1 MRAVA
6 VAKPAGEPELMRLPA
21 PEPGPGE
28 VLIRVAAAGLNPLD
42 WKLADRARTAQS
54 PDEVVYPLIYGV
66 DFAGKV
72 AALGPDVTRFA
83 EGDAVFGQPKRVPV
97 GAYGTY
103 AEYVIAAEDGVL
115 AAAPD
120 GLPLPL
126 AAALPTAG
134 MAALSLVDRA
144 GLTEGQSLLLVG
156 AAGGVGTFLTQL
168 AAARDVRVVAVT
180 RGVGERAMGELGAA
194 DTVDARTGAP
204 IESLRAA
211 YPNGFDALVDV
222 VSDRDGFAEYAMLV
236 ADGGVALSTVG
247 AADPESLTHL
257 GIEGVNVVVAPSADL
272 LARLA
277 AEVDAGRATVRL
289 GAQVP
294 LADAPE
300 AVSRSREGRAR
311 GKTVILV

>member
-6 VAKPAGEPELMRLPA
+6 VAKPAGEPELMRLPV

-28 VLIRVAAAGLNPLD
+28 VLIKVVAAGLNPLD
-42 WKLADRARTAQS
+42 WKLADRARRGETA
-54 PDEVVYPLIYGV
+54 DEAVYPLIYGV

-72 AALGPDVTRFA
+72 AALGPGVTRFA

-115 AAAPD
+115 AAAPES
-120 GLPLPL
+120 LPLPL

-134 MAALSLVDRA
+134 LTAMSMLDAA
-144 GLTEGQSLLLVG
+144 GLTAGQTLLLVG
-156 AAGGVGTFLTQL
+156 AAGGVGSFVTQL

-180 RGVGERAMGELGAA
+180 RGVGEHEMGELGAA
-194 DTVDARTGAP
+194 DTVDARGGAP
-204 IESLRAA
+204 VDELREAYSEGVDALIDLASDPERFAA
-211 YPNGFDALVDV
+211 YAD
-222 VSDRDGFAEYAMLV
+222 LV
-236 ADGGVALSTVG
+236 ADGGVAVSTIG
-247 AADPESLTHL
+247 AADPDALARR
-257 GIEGVNVVVAPSADL
+257 GVEGVNFVVAPTADL

-277 AEVDAGRATVRL
+277 DEVDAGRATVQL

-294 LADAPE
+294 LADAPD
-300 AVSRSREGRAR
+300 AVARSRAGKAR